1 MARSPTCPCEGWGPC
16 LSHHATKDSSQ
27 SLYRQGPGTIVLS
40 GAAGKG
46 VRDSSPA
53 LMLLALARHS
63 DKGQGQLS
71 LDHTLKAG
79 SPAPMLPGSA
89 LPCCPVEVQGHFSKG
104 GSWLSQ
110 GQLYLALWYQH
121 DSRWQPRQSTS
132 AWTLMII

>member
-1 MARSPTCPCEGWGPC
+1 MASSPTCPWEGWGPC
-16 LSHHATKDSSQ
+16 LSHQTTKESSQ

-79 SPAPMLPGSA
+79 SPAPMLPGPA
-89 LPCCPVEVQGHFSKG
+89 LPCCPVEVKGHVSKG
-104 GSWLSQ
+104 CSWLRAGPTLLS
-110 GQLYLALWYQH
+110 LLV
-121 DSRWQPRQSTS
+121 ST
-132 AWTLMII
+132 